1 MIHSNIGILLNILD
15 WISQKF
21 LRYESN
27 GILVQAGSYAFL
39 PILGMLTQLL
49 ALDWLYNE
57 TLTFKRSNQNGRLI
71 LVIFHLLLL
80 LLRIYIQV

>member
-1 MIHSNIGILLNILD
+1 MVTDDLD
-15 WISQKF
+15 PGVSVSQKS
-21 LRYESN
+21 LRYESKD
-27 GILVQAGSYAFL
+27 ILVQAGSHAFL
-39 PILGMLTQLL
+39 PNSGMLTQLL

-71 LVIFHLLLL
+71 LFIFHFLLL